1 MDEREYNRQTTK
13 LEFGS
18 KTVLCTPWEDAGKM
32 DAVTFQA
39 TSAATSALMTTFLSV
54 QTLRRKLE
62 HAYHVLQE
70 CHVGTEIGI
79 AESIASGVKSGTPLW
94 ETHLTI
100 ASDQT
105 SVVLENIRNGLDEM
119 IKKFSSALR
128 SVEPVLV
135 LRSAREQV
143 QKEIQRPFEKRCG
156 PGCGTAE
163 PTTSD
168 VAASMPSTSPRVPV
182 LPPSRPWSSNSLSA
196 RVASAISRAGSTKET
211 VQLLLESSEKRRIA
225 EIAERHIQA
234 QAESPSPRPNRPERT
249 RVQVIKRTK
258 KEAQTLLEKFDV
270 ASVTPSP
277 KILVRDALHDDGKA
291 VESPGVGEK
300 PRAEVVPKRVAVTI
314 PVPPVAA
321 SSAAYGAK
329 LAQALMSIDQKAS
342 AVLML
347 KADRNLYR
355 TLSVEERQIV
365 LEHEKHEQVYH
376 HNHAILNM
384 KIVGAQFSLKKLKRE
399 TPGSNLEKETEKSLS
414 LLEHQKRLLEEER
427 TRQVKLTCIELARHK
442 RHLPQV

>member
-1 MDEREYNRQTTK
+1 
-13 LEFGS
+13 
-18 KTVLCTPWEDAGKM
+18 M

-39 TSAATSALMTTFLSV
+39 TSAATTALMTTFVSV

-70 CHVGTEIGI
+70 CHVGTEIGLM
-79 AESIASGVKSGTPLW
+79 ESVSEASRPKSGMPLW

-100 ASDQT
+100 ASEQT
-105 SVVLENIRNGLDEM
+105 SVVLENIKTGLDEM

-135 LRSAREQV
+135 LRSARDQV

-156 PGCGTAE
+156 PACGVVE
-163 PTTSD
+163 TTTD
-168 VAASMPSTSPRVPV
+168 GVASTPSTSPRVPV

-196 RVASAISRAGSTKET
+196 RVAGAISRAGSTKET

-258 KEAQTLLEKFDV
+258 KEAQALLEKFDV

-277 KILVRDALHDDGKA
+277 KILVRGALHDDGKA
-291 VESPGVGEK
+291 VESTSTGVNIAEK
-300 PRAEVVPKRVAVTI
+300 PRTEVIPKRVAVTI

-321 SSAAYGAK
+321 SSAAYSAK
-329 LAQALMSIDQKAS
+329 LGQAMMSIDQKAS

-355 TLSVEERQIV
+355 TLSVEERQLV

-399 TPGSNLEKETEKSLS
+399 TPGSNLERDVEKSIT

-427 TRQVKLTCIELARHK
+427 ARQVKLTCIELARHK